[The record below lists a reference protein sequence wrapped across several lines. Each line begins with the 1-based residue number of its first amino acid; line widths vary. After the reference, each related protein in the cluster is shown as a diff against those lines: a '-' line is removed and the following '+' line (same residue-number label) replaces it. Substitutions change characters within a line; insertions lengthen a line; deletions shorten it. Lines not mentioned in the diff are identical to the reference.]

1 MEGYTISTVR
11 DFMELVSPDE
21 FEKIFNIYYK
31 EDYDKWLAVDEEYP
45 EYKGIPATID
55 SFVEFCWDAEVYESE
70 IMETFLEE
78 RDDLWIIHY
87 NDYAENYDLI
97 RVVIPSAVDHND
109 LLFHVLK
116 KRLQLL

>member
-1 MEGYTISTVR
+1 MEDHTIRSVR
-11 DFMELVSPDE
+11 DFMKLVSPDE

-31 EDYDKWLAVDEEYP
+31 EDYDKWLVDNEEHP
-45 EYKGIPATID
+45 ELIGVPATIE
-55 SFVEFCWDAEVYESE
+55 SFIEFCWYYEVYESE
-70 IMETFLEE
+70 IMETFLGE
-78 RDDLWIIHY
+78 RDDLWIINY